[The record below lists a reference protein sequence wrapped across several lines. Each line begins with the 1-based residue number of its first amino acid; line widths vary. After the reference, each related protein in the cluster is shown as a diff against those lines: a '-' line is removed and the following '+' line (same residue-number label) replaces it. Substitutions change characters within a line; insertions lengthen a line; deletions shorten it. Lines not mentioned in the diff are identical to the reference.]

1 MARPETLVPG
11 NCYFRVWYYDKD
23 ALLPIIETF
32 VYVREVTH
40 PDTGR
45 RAWLFKEPDGDVPE
59 GEEPQP
65 GEYQL
70 VDDAQLGSMLDFDA
84 LARRLREIASLHP
97 VHPLPIVAVEPP
109 TDAEFTPIPG
119 AVDRAL
125 DDPECLSV
133 TLTIRYG
140 GGALSVEREPD
151 SCRISLVT
159 EPRLDPEEDARVFA
173 FFGGLGQTPV
183 TDYLANRGRARIL
196 HFRVPPER
204 NAIVGLCRRVF
215 TEVYDI
221 RKGDVIDCHVLT
233 RADMPAGWSG
243 SSDIGRS

>member
-11 NCYFRVWYYDKD
+11 NCYFHVACYDKEL
-23 ALLPIIETF
+23 LLPIIETF
-32 VYVREVTH
+32 VYVREVAH
-40 PDTGR
+40 PDTGD

-59 GEEPQP
+59 GADPQP

-70 VDDAQLGSMLDFDA
+70 VDHAQLGSMLDFDG
-84 LARRLREIASLHP
+84 LARQLREIASRHP
-97 VHPLPIVAVEPP
+97 IHPLPIVAVEPP
-109 TDAEFTPIPG
+109 TDAEFAPIRG

-133 TLTIRYG
+133 TLTIRFDG
-140 GGALSVEREPD
+140 GGLSVGREAD
-151 SCRISLVT
+151 GFRMSFFTQTR
-159 EPRLDPEEDARVFA
+159 RDPSVETRVLA
-173 FFGGLGQTPV
+173 LFGGLGQVPT
-183 TDYLANRGRARIL
+183 TDYLSDSGRTRIL
-196 HFRVPPER
+196 KFGIPSER
-204 NAIVGLCRRVF
+204 DEIAALCRRVF

-243 SSDIGRS
+243 SSDIG